1 MNMDSLLNYLR
12 GDSSHG
18 YRQFGAHPVWEDGIR
33 KVRFSV
39 YAPYAQNVALIGTFN
54 RWQPRQMQRLD
65 CGVWTLT
72 SSEPQEGQMYKYQIT
87 TADGQLMDRADPF
100 AFGSELRPGT
110 ASVIRFLEGYRW
122 QDEAYMAQREKNYNR
137 PMNIYELHA
146 GSWRVKDKADSERFY
161 SYDELAQPLIE
172 YVQQMG
178 YTHIELLPLTEHPL
192 DASWGYQVS
201 GYFSATSRYG
211 SPVQLMQFIDRCH
224 QAGIGVILDFVPTHF
239 VLDSHALLQFD
250 GSCLYEPDDPNARF
264 SQWGSALFDFTKP
277 HVLSFLRSSLDF
289 WCSVYHFDGIR
300 YDAVSN
306 LIYHNGRKEDGLNEP
321 GLWFLRTTNY
331 AMSQNHPQVMLIAED
346 SSDFIKVTAPV
357 VYGGLGFDYKWDLG
371 WMHDTLDYFATP
383 FEQRAAHKNQLLFSM
398 SYFYNDLFLLPFS
411 HDEVV
416 HGKKTIID
424 KLWGSYEEK
433 FDQLYCLYAYFYFH
447 PGKKLSFM
455 GNELAEFKEWD
466 EEKQLG
472 WNLLDYPV
480 HRQFFRF
487 VQQLDFL
494 YQTHPALW
502 EQDYNSAYFSWLD
515 MGQTQPEIFSL
526 ARRDSVGTEL
536 ILLLNLSNR
545 EYRYPSDKIADCR
558 LLLSHNLA
566 DESFPA
572 CNGGFILLP
581 ALSCMILEREKKQ

>member
-1 MNMDSLLNYLR
+1 M
-12 GDSSHG
+12 
-18 YRQFGAHPVWEDGIR
+18 
-33 KVRFSV
+33 
-39 YAPYAQNVALIGTFN
+39 
-54 RWQPRQMQRLD
+54 
-65 CGVWTLT
+65 
-72 SSEPQEGQMYKYQIT
+72 
-87 TADGQLMDRADPF
+87 
-100 AFGSELRPGT
+100 
-110 ASVIRFLEGYRW
+110 
-122 QDEAYMAQREKNYNR
+122 
-137 PMNIYELHA
+137 
-146 GSWRVKDKADSERFY
+146 
-161 SYDELAQPLIE
+161 
-172 YVQQMG
+172 
-178 YTHIELLPLTEHPL
+178 
-192 DASWGYQVS
+192 
-201 GYFSATSRYG
+201 
-211 SPVQLMQFIDRCH
+211 
-224 QAGIGVILDFVPTHF
+224 ILDFVPTHF

-526 ARRDSVGTEL
+526 ARRDSAGTEL